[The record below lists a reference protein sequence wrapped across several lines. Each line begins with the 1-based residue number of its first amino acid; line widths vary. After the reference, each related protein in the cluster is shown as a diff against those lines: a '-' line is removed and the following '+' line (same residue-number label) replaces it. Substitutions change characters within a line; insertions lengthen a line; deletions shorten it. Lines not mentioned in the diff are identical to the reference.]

1 MASSPSYPCTPDLPL
16 IPYPKVAILCCNICN
31 NNFKKRWLSV
41 LQNRIS
47 LVGCAWNHKSYQ
59 RYPFKP
65 MPPMLTLEPAKSS
78 QPVKLG
84 RVLIVED
91 EELIRETVALALRE
105 EGYEVFAIEDGRT
118 ALDLAHRSEEGGY
131 PELLSFDLIILDL
144 MLPYVSGLDLCRLI
158 RHEGNAVPILM
169 LSAKGSE
176 TDRVVGLE
184 VGADDY
190 LTKPFGMRELVAR
203 CRALLRRYRPS
214 QTQSQEATLKFQDV
228 TLYPQECRVTVRG
241 EEINL
246 SPKEFRI
253 LELFMSHPRRVW
265 SREQLIERVWGPDFM
280 GDSKTVDVHI
290 RWLREK
296 LEDDPSHPKYLMT
309 VRGFGYRFG

>member
-1 MASSPSYPCTPDLPL
+1 MLMLEAT
-16 IPYPKVAILCCNICN
+16 
-31 NNFKKRWLSV
+31 
-41 LQNRIS
+41 
-47 LVGCAWNHKSYQ
+47 
-59 RYPFKP
+59 KP
-65 MPPMLTLEPAKSS
+65 QSD
-78 QPVKLG
+78 VKLG

-91 EELIRETVALALRE
+91 EELIRETVALALTE
-105 EGYEVFAIEDGRT
+105 EGYEVLLAEDGRT
-118 ALDLAHRSEEGGY
+118 ALDLAAKAEEGGKSGFAS
-131 PELLSFDLIILDL
+131 LDLIILDL
-144 MLPYVSGLDLCRLI
+144 MLPYVNGLDLCRLI
-158 RHEGNAVPILM
+158 RHEGNSVPILM

-203 CRALLRRYRPS
+203 CRALLRRHRHTQPPS
-214 QTQSQEATLKFQDV
+214 KESSLRFQDV

-241 EEINL
+241 EEISL

-296 LEDDPSHPKYLMT
+296 LEADPSHPEYLMT

>member
-1 MASSPSYPCTPDLPL
+1 MA
-16 IPYPKVAILCCNICN
+16 
-31 NNFKKRWLSV
+31 
-41 LQNRIS
+41 
-47 LVGCAWNHKSYQ
+47 
-59 RYPFKP
+59 
-65 MPPMLTLEPAKSS
+65 LTLTPEATRL
-78 QPVKLG
+78 QRDIKLG
-84 RVLIVED
+84 RVLVVED
-91 EELIRETVALALRE
+91 EDLIRETIALALAE
-105 EGYEVFAIEDGRT
+105 EGYEVVVAEDGRKG
-118 ALDLAHRSEEGGY
+118 LNSVCKSVESGY
-131 PELLSFDLIILDL
+131 SDATLFDLIILDL
-144 MLPYVSGLDLCRLI
+144 MLPYVNGLDLCRLI
-158 RHEGNAVPILM
+158 RHEGNSVPILM

-203 CRALLRRYRPS
+203 CRALLRRHRHTQL
-214 QTQSQEATLKFQDV
+214 QTQESTLRFHDIV
-228 TLYPQECRVTVRG
+228 LYPQECRVTVRS

-265 SREQLIERVWGPDFM
+265 SREQLIERIWGPDFM

-296 LEDDPSHPKYLMT
+296 LELDPSHPEYLLT